1 MERPWNNPFF
11 PLTQYP
17 TILTILKKDNFC
29 FSLPS
34 SACLPR
40 EFLAFPANVP
50 LENLYLLAPNSIS
63 FLFQGPN
70 KERDKLSFATSYDH
84 WRDLGRGIDLGPRRE
99 RRGEEGK
106 PKSRHAIFNSRE
118 EGHEGKPKI
127 NP

>member
-17 TILTILKKDNFC
+17 TTLTILKKDNFC

-99 RRGEEGK
+99 KRAARRESLKVDTLYSILGK
-106 PKSRHAIFNSRE
+106 RGTKVSR
-118 EGHEGKPKI
+118 K
-127 NP
+127 

>member
-17 TILTILKKDNFC
+17 TILKKDNFC

-99 RRGEEGK
+99 KRAARRESLKVDTLYSILGK
-106 PKSRHAIFNSRE
+106 RGTKVSR
-118 EGHEGKPKI
+118 K
-127 NP
+127 

>member
-99 RRGEEGK
+99 KRAARRESLKVDMLYSILGK
-106 PKSRHAIFNSRE
+106 RGTKVSR
-118 EGHEGKPKI
+118 K
-127 NP
+127 

>member
-17 TILTILKKDNFC
+17 TTLTILKKDNFC

-63 FLFQGPN
+63 FLYQGPN

-99 RRGEEGK
+99 KRAARRESLKVDTLYSILGK
-106 PKSRHAIFNSRE
+106 RGTKVSR
-118 EGHEGKPKI
+118 K
-127 NP
+127 

>member
-17 TILTILKKDNFC
+17 TILKKDNFC

-63 FLFQGPN
+63 FLYQGPN

-84 WRDLGRGIDLGPRRE
+84 WRDLGRGIDLSPRRE
-99 RRGEEGK
+99 KRAARRESLKVDTLYSILGK
-106 PKSRHAIFNSRE
+106 RGTKVSR
-118 EGHEGKPKI
+118 K
-127 NP
+127 